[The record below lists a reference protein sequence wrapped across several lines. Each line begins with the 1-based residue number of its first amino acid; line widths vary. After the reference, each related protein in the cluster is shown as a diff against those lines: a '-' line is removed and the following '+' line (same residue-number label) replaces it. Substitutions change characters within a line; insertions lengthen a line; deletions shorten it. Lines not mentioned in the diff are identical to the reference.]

1 MQSWKCSAHF
11 RTCSVMPLQ
20 TLTWCGSLPLVS
32 RADTEIGILNQMWDL
47 SWVLEPQ
54 YPIIMA
60 SNIYQVIKSTKDIRT
75 ACGFVQKQEGNSLGG
90 LRHPSILFLISS
102 IFLSSFPNRKHIPSY
117 RQNLSQPTASLVLAV
132 GSDNCP
138 NPPPNFFD
146 IFINFSLM
154 VPPSGHQS
162 RSVNLDFSA

>member
-47 SWVLEPQ
+47 SRVLEPQ
-54 YPIIMA
+54 YPIMMA

-90 LRHPSILFLISS
+90 LRHPSILFQISS
-102 IFLSSFPNRKHIPSY
+102 ISFMSHLTSNI
-117 RQNLSQPTASLVLAV
+117 LAV
-132 GSDNCP
+132 DRDNCPNPPPTLFWRWVSDNCP
-138 NPPPNFFD
+138 NPPPIFFD

-154 VPPSGHQS
+154 APPSGHQN
-162 RSVNLDFSA
+162 RSVNLYFSA